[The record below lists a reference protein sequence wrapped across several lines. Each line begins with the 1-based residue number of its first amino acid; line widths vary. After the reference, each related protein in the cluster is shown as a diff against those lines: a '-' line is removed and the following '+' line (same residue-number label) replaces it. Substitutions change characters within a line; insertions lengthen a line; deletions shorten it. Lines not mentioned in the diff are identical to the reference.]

1 MSSLLDESAKGV
13 YIIAATPFQDN
24 GELDLP
30 SAERMVD
37 FYLDCGVTGI
47 TILGV
52 MGEAPKLSP
61 QESAA
66 FAETCIKRVAGR
78 VPVVVGVSA
87 AGNRNL
93 GNFAK
98 KSMDLGAGG
107 VMVAP
112 IAGLKTEEQVEAYY
126 GAIAKELG
134 DIPVVVQDYPQL
146 TNVHM
151 SVSLI
156 NRLFAQFPSFKVLK
170 HEDMPGLRKLS
181 KVRAADSDGSR
192 KRRISILVGNSALY
206 LPQEMR
212 RGADGA
218 NTGFA
223 YPEMLVECVNLFLA
237 GKPEAAEDL
246 YDLYLPI
253 VRHEQ
258 QMGMGLSVRKEV
270 LRRRG
275 VIKSNHVRAPGYAM
289 DAADHK
295 ELDEL
300 MARVER
306 KLAAVGRKTR
316 SMAA

>member
-1 MSSLLDESAKGV
+1 MSKLLDETAKGV

-37 FYLDCGVTGI
+37 FYLECGVTGI

-112 IAGLKTEEQVEAYY
+112 IAGLKTEEQIEAYY

-181 KVRAADSDGSR
+181 KVRAADNDGSR

-212 RGADGA
+212 RARTA
-218 NTGFA
+218 
-223 YPEMLVECVNLFLA
+223 
-237 GKPEAAEDL
+237 
-246 YDLYLPI
+246 PI
-253 VRHEQ
+253 PASLIPKCWSNASICSWRE
-258 QMGMGLSVRKEV
+258 SPK
-270 LRRRG
+270 RRRIFTISTCRSCATSSRWAWDCRCARKCCAG
-275 VIKSNHVRAPGYAM
+275 AASSNPITS
-289 DAADHK
+289 
-295 ELDEL
+295 
-300 MARVER
+300 ARPATR
-306 KLAAVGRKTR
+306 WTRPTTR
-316 SMAA
+316 SSTS